1 MNWISGIQQA
11 IDYVE
16 AHLTEQV
23 DYGETAKRACSS
35 SFHFQRVFSI
45 LCGFTLGDYIRMR
58 RLTLA
63 GKELLGGD
71 CKVIDIAL
79 KYGYDTPESF
89 SRAFSRFH
97 GITPSQAKSGHG
109 SLKSFSRL
117 SVKLIIN
124 GGSTMD
130 YRIEKQGAL
139 RLVMKKKQVPER
151 HEVISSE
158 ISSYWKTCTEDGTIL
173 ALQTYMDK
181 DSIFKGCMVGATFGR
196 NRKEPDFPYGI
207 GVVYNEMPVKESDFS
222 IEEIPPQTY
231 VVFTCKGQMPE
242 AFEKLYHQAY
252 SEFFPSSEYMP
263 CGGTDFELYSSDNVS
278 SPDYTCEIWL
288 AVTKRQLYNKA

>member
-1 MNWISGIQQA
+1 MDWISGIQRA

-16 AHLTEQV
+16 AHLTEPI
-23 DYGETAKRACSS
+23 DYEETARAAYSS

-45 LCGFTLGDYIRMR
+45 LCGFTLGEYIRMR

-63 GKELLGGD
+63 GRELLEGD

-89 SRAFSRFH
+89 ARAFSRFH
-97 GITPSQAKSGHG
+97 GITPSQAKNDGG

-130 YRIEKQGAL
+130 YRIEKKDAL
-139 RLVMKKKQVPER
+139 TLVMKKKRIPEQN
-151 HEVISSE
+151 EVISSE
-158 ISSYWKTCTEDGTIL
+158 ISAYWKACMEDGTIS
-173 ALQTYMDK
+173 ALQAYMDE
-181 DSIFKGCMVGATFGR
+181 DGAFPGAMVGATLGR
-196 NRKEPDFPYGI
+196 NRRDADFPYGI
-207 GVVYNEMPVKESDFS
+207 GVVHNGKEVAEPDFS

-231 VVFTCKGQMPE
+231 VVFTCRGTMPD
-242 AFEKLYHQAY
+242 AFKRLYHQAY
-252 SEFFPSSEYMP
+252 SEFFPASEYLP
-263 CGGTDFELYSSDNVS
+263 CGGTDFEIYSSAHVG
-278 SPDYTCEIWL
+278 SPDFTCEIWL
-288 AVTKRQLYNKA
+288 AVTKQ